1 MTMPRSRRV
10 RLAAVLMPLALLA
23 LLAAPSEAGMSYP
36 TNLFLSKKAPAFHG
50 RVHSPSTVCVV
61 HRKVRLYRSRRGP
74 DKLLGS
80 DRSDAHGAWKVRI
93 RPLSSG
99 AYYARVKRFASAALG
114 FVCRPDRSRLAAVD

>member
-1 MTMPRSRRV
+1 MTVPRSRRA
-10 RLAAVLMPLALLA
+10 RLAAALLPLALLA
-23 LLAAPSEAGMSYP
+23 ALAAPSGARTTYS

-50 RVHSPSTVCVV
+50 RVHSAGTVCVV
-61 HRKVRLYRSRRGP
+61 HRKVRLYRVRRGP

-80 DRSDAHGAWKVRI
+80 DRSDAHGAWKVRV

-114 FVCRPDRSRLAAVD
+114 FVCRGDRSRLAAVD